1 MLLNTLSTASTSSVV
16 AVIALTVVAL
26 SAGTASC
33 SRSLHL
39 WRKRRMPHQPGQRCS
54 HSSRCRTASYRMS
67 ARQFGLQCKALLNLS
82 GIVTNPTF
90 C

>member
-39 WRKRRMPHQPGQRCS
+39 WRKRRMPHQPGRCWS
-54 HSSRCRTASYRMS
+54 HSSCCRTASYRMS
-67 ARQFGLQCKALLNLS
+67 VEQFGLRCTALLNQS
-82 GIVTNPTF
+82 RMVINPTF